1 MIEEVRLYSTVAG
14 ELVKLVQTETPK
26 CFVEYEQYLALE
38 ESHRSLLEAYEE
50 LQLEFALNCTEEDI
64 YDK

>member
-26 CFVEYEQYLALE
+26 CFVEYEQYLTLE
-38 ESHRSLLEAYEE
+38 KVYKE
-50 LQLEFALNCTEEDI
+50 LMEKEHDNR
-64 YDK
+64 

>member
-26 CFVEYEQYLALE
+26 FFVEHEQYLALE
-38 ESHRSLLEAYEE
+38 KAYKELMEKEYTEAHWEK
-50 LQLEFALNCTEEDI
+50 F
-64 YDK
+64 YDN

>member
-14 ELVKLVQTETPK
+14 ELVKIVQTETPK

-38 ESHRSLLEAYEE
+38 KAYKELIEE
-50 LQLEFALNCTEEDI
+50 LENDRRN
-64 YDK
+64 

>member
-26 CFVEYEQYLALE
+26 CFVEYEQYLCLE
-38 ESHRSLLEAYEE
+38 KAYKE
-50 LQLEFALNCTEEDI
+50 LMEKEYTKAHWEQF
-64 YDK
+64 YDNR

>member
-1 MIEEVRLYSTVAG
+1 MIEEVRLYNTLCG

-38 ESHRSLLEAYEE
+38 KAYKE
-50 LQLEFALNCTEEDI
+50 LMEKEHDNR
-64 YDK
+64 

>member
-38 ESHRSLLEAYEE
+38 KAYKELVEKEHDHR
-50 LQLEFALNCTEEDI
+50 
-64 YDK
+64 

>member
-1 MIEEVRLYSTVAG
+1 MTEEVRLYNTVCG

-38 ESHRSLLEAYEE
+38 KAYKELIEE
-50 LQLEFALNCTEEDI
+50 LEND
-64 YDK
+64 

>member
-1 MIEEVRLYSTVAG
+1 MIEEVRVYSTVAG

-38 ESHRSLLEAYEE
+38 KAYKE
-50 LQLEFALNCTEEDI
+50 LMEKE
-64 YDK
+64 YDNR

>member
-1 MIEEVRLYSTVAG
+1 MIEEVRLYNTVCG

-38 ESHRSLLEAYEE
+38 KAYKE
-50 LQLEFALNCTEEDI
+50 LVEKE
-64 YDK
+64 YDKAHWEQFYDNR